1 MKKLLAVLFAAVPCA
16 AFASDAPVYSPTP
29 CAPVATCSP
38 SPPVPVCAPV
48 AGPVGEGVAT
58 EATAGTACPGGV
70 CSLNVNVGTSGTGGV
85 CPLGA
90 NACENGRCETDV
102 GAAPCASGF
111 CSVAVGSN
119 VGVGGA
125 KKVRAWSRTV
135 SRCGQTGFARTS
147 FVRNICAAQQTA
159 SSRRVAAT
167 VVVRSTGTCAT
178 ATAAPPLPCAPV
190 CR

>member
-1 MKKLLAVLFAAVPCA
+1 MKKLLALLFAAVPCA
-16 AFASDAPVYSPTP
+16 ALAADAPVYSPSP
-29 CAPVATCSP
+29 CEPVAAPVC
-38 SPPVPVCAPV
+38 
-48 AGPVGEGVAT
+48 GPVGESVAT
-58 EATAGTACPGGV
+58 ETTATSGTACPGGV
-70 CSLNVNVGTSGTGGV
+70 CQINVDVSNSCPGGV

-90 NACENGRCETDV
+90 NACENGRCEIDV
-102 GAAPCASGF
+102 GGASGF

-147 FVRNICAAQQTA
+147 FVRNICAARQTA
-159 SSRRVAAT
+159 SSRRAVAT

>member
-1 MKKLLAVLFAAVPCA
+1 MKKLSALLFALLTVAVPCA
-16 AFASDAPVYSPTP
+16 ALAADAPAY
-29 CAPVATCSP
+29 SP
-38 SPPVPVCAPV
+38 SPCEPVAAPVC
-48 AGPVGEGVAT
+48 GPVGESVAT
-58 EATAGTACPGGV
+58 ESTATASNACPGGVCPINVNVGTACPGGV
-70 CSLNVNVGTSGTGGV
+70 CEV
-85 CPLGA
+85 
-90 NACENGRCETDV
+90 DV
-102 GAAPCASGF
+102 GAPDCASGF

-147 FVRNICAAQQTA
+147 FVRNICAARQTA
-159 SSRRVAAT
+159 SSRRAVAT